1 MNRNDKKLGM
11 DRDITRRD
19 FLNGASIAI
28 SGSLFSGPLS
38 AALADGNN
46 AGAQMQPGYYPPTR
60 TGMRGSHPGSF
71 ELAHLMRDGKRWDD
85 PADSV
90 DTGEQYD
97 LVVVGGGISGLSA
110 AYYYQKE
117 LGPGARILVVDNH
130 DDFGGHAKRN
140 EFEYGGRTLVDLGGT
155 EFIENPGS
163 YPAHARALIE
173 DLGVD
178 IGQAEAVFDHD
189 LYPSLG
195 LRGGVFFDK
204 ESFGK
209 DATVAGREGLLRDEK
224 QYGYITLPVEL
235 ESGVGDRD
243 DVAAFLDRAPLSAE
257 VRQEI
262 LELYCGDEDHLAGKS
277 LQQKIALLD
286 SISYAEYLS
295 TYVDAAPE
303 TLAFFRMW
311 RTSYMG
317 DATDAGSA
325 TDALRIG
332 LPGAKGLGIVDHLS
346 STGYQPHRHKD
357 DFHFPDGNASVARML
372 VRRLVPGVAPGHSM
386 DDIVSARF
394 DYNRLDV
401 PESPVKIRLNSTA
414 VHVQH
419 VDSDAVEVTYVED
432 GQARRVQSKH
442 CILACYHAIVPHI
455 CPELPT
461 RQKEALSRT
470 LRMPLVSIN
479 VLIDNWKAFEN
490 LGIYSAYSPGSFCCD
505 MRLTRPLKFADYQ
518 SARSTD
524 EATTV
529 HLYRIPLP
537 GSGLTPRERYRL
549 GRHELLA
556 TTFETFERNIRD
568 QLGRTLQAGGFD
580 PARDIKGITVNRW
593 PHGYAMGYD
602 WEQEKVIWG
611 SASEDVPDERK
622 MWLAGRKKFRNIAFA
637 NTDAGATA
645 MTEAA
650 IEQAYRA
657 TRELLDDA

>member
-1 MNRNDKKLGM
+1 MNRRDKKLGM

-28 SGSLFSGPLS
+28 SGSFISSPLA
-38 AALADGNN
+38 AALADGDN
-46 AGAQMQPGYYPPTR
+46 ASAQMEPGYYPPTR

-85 PADSV
+85 PAESV

-110 AYYYQKE
+110 AYYYQKA
-117 LGPGARILVVDNH
+117 LGPGARILVIDNH

-140 EFEYGGRTLVDLGGT
+140 EFDYEGRTLVDLGGT
-155 EFIENPGS
+155 EFIENPGN
-163 YPAHARALIE
+163 YPPNARAMIE

-178 IGQAEAVFDHD
+178 ISQTETVFDHD

-209 DATVAGREGLLRDEK
+209 DATVAGRDGLLRGEK
-224 QYGYITLPVEL
+224 QYAYITLPVEL

-243 DVAAFLDRAPLSAE
+243 DVAAFLERTPLSAT

-262 LELYCGDEDHLAGKS
+262 LELFCGDEDRLAGKS
-277 LQQKIALLD
+277 LEQKIALLD
-286 SISYAEYLS
+286 SISYAEYL
-295 TYVDAAPE
+295 TTVVNAAPE
-303 TLAFFRMW
+303 TVEFFRMW

-317 DATDAGSA
+317 DGTDAGSA
-325 TDALRIG
+325 TDALRYG
-332 LPGAKGLGIVDHLS
+332 LPGAKGLGLVDYLT
-346 STGYQPHRHKD
+346 STGYQPHKHKD

-372 VRRLVPGVAPGHSM
+372 VRRLVPGIAPGHSM

-394 DYNRLDV
+394 DYNMLDV

-414 VHVQH
+414 VHVRH
-419 VDSDAVEVTYVED
+419 VDSDAVEITYVED
-432 GQARRVQSKH
+432 SHARRVQSKH
-442 CILACYHAIVPHI
+442 CIMACYHAIVPHI

-461 RQKEALSRT
+461 QQKEALGRT

-479 VLIDNWKAFEN
+479 VLVDNWRAFEK
-490 LGIYSAYSPGSFCCD
+490 LGIYSAYSPGSYCCD
-505 MRLTRPLKFADYQ
+505 MRLTYPLRFADYQ

-524 EATTV
+524 EPTTV

-537 GSGLTPRERYRL
+537 GTDLPPRERYRL

-602 WEQEKVIWG
+602 WEREKVIWG
-611 SASEDVPDERK
+611 SASDDVPDERK
-622 MWLAGRKKFRNIAFA
+622 MWLTGRQKYRNIAFA

-650 IEQAYRA
+650 IEQAHRA
-657 TRELLDDA
+657 TRELLGDG